1 MVYDFDINHNFNYF
15 AIGSSVMDKDDY
27 RKLTTQEKALRIN
40 LRNDI
45 YGSFAEIGAGQEVAA
60 NFFKAGGASGTI
72 AKTISAYDMK
82 FSDAIYGYCERYVCE
97 PRLIKMLD
105 HEYALLAE
113 RLPHRIANTC
123 FFAFA
128 DTVETLNF
136 ERTNQAH
143 GWIGMRFQLTPQ
155 SEPNDCIIHVK
166 MHDNDP
172 LQQQFAVGVVGVNM
186 LHACSFLTDPEE
198 ILMSIMDGLTTRRI
212 EIDMFR
218 LTGPNF
224 KHVDNRLMA
233 LKLVKNGLTKAAMFG
248 PDGQVM
254 QPSDEL
260 YKKHVLV
267 LRGRFRPVTHVNVD
281 MLLASRRHFKHE
293 GDVDRSKIVVLTEL
307 TLNDLGP
314 DGNIDETDF
323 LHRADIICSLGQ
335 TVLISNYFEYYRLV
349 DYLSKI
355 TKGKKIGIIMG
366 IFALQKVFDEKTYVN
381 TRGGILE
388 CFASLFGTNVKLYIY
403 PAWRNNPPE
412 LFTLKDFE
420 AGLPDNLKNLFRYL
434 MDNNKLEDIN
444 DANTRNLHIIS
455 DNVLAMIRKGEEGWE
470 KFVPHKVEEA
480 IKEHGLFDYPY
491 TAVKKQMV
499 GETVNSLL
507 SKN

>member
-1 MVYDFDINHNFNYF
+1 ME
-15 AIGSSVMDKDDY
+15 KDEF

-40 LRNDI
+40 LRTDI

-97 PRLIKMLD
+97 ERLIKMLD
-105 HEYALLAE
+105 HEYGLLAE
-113 RLPHRIANTC
+113 RLPHRIDSTR

-128 DTVETLNF
+128 DTVEILNF
-136 ERTNQAH
+136 DRSNQAH
-143 GWIGMRFQLTPQ
+143 GWIGLRFQMSPH
-155 SEPNDCIIHVK
+155 SEPNDCVMHVR

-172 LQQQFAVGVVGVNM
+172 LQQQFALGIVGVNM
-186 LHACSFLTDPEE
+186 IYACSFLSDPEE
-198 ILMSIMDGLTTRRI
+198 MLMSMLDSLSPRRI

-218 LTGPNF
+218 LTGPDF

-248 PDGQVM
+248 PDGKVM

-260 YKKHVLV
+260 YKKNVLV

-281 MLLASRRHFKHE
+281 MLLASRRHFRNE
-293 GDVDRSKIVVLTEL
+293 PDVERSKIVVLTEL
-307 TLNDLGP
+307 TLNDLSP

-403 PAWRNNPPE
+403 PAWRKESSE
-412 LFTLKDFE
+412 LFRLKDFE
-420 AGLPDNLKNLFRYL
+420 LELPDNLKSLFRYL
-434 MDNNKLEDIN
+434 MENNKLEDIN
-444 DANTRNLHIIS
+444 DANVQNLHIIS
-455 DNVLAMIRKGEEGWE
+455 DNVLAMIRKGEPGWE

-491 TAVKKQMV
+491 TAEKKQLISQ
-499 GETVNSLL
+499 TINNLL
-507 SKN
+507 N

>member
-1 MVYDFDINHNFNYF
+1 ME
-15 AIGSSVMDKDDY
+15 KDEF

-40 LRNDI
+40 LRKDI

-97 PRLIKMLD
+97 DRLLKMLD
-105 HEYALLAE
+105 HEYELLGE
-113 RLPHRIANTC
+113 RLPHRIDNTR

-128 DTVETLNF
+128 DTVEVLNF
-136 ERTNQAH
+136 ERTNQSH
-143 GWIGMRFQLTPQ
+143 GWIGLRFQLNPH
-155 SEPNDCIIHVK
+155 SEINDCVVHVK

-172 LQQQFAVGVVGVNM
+172 LQQQFALGIVGVN
-186 LHACSFLTDPEE
+186 LIYACSFFTDPEE
-198 ILMSIMDGLTTRRI
+198 ILMSLLDGLSARRI

-218 LTGPNF
+218 LSGPDF

-248 PDGQVM
+248 PDGKVM
-254 QPSDEL
+254 QPADEL
-260 YKKHVLV
+260 YKKNVLV
-267 LRGRFRPVTHVNVD
+267 LRGRFRPVTLVNVD
-281 MLLASRRHFKHE
+281 MLLASRRHYRRE
-293 GDVDRSKIVVLTEL
+293 PDVERSNMVVLTEL
-307 TLNDLGP
+307 TLNDLSPEGT
-314 DGNIDETDF
+314 IDETDF

-335 TVLISNYFEYYRLV
+335 TVLISNYFEHYRLV

-366 IFALQKVFDEKTYVN
+366 IFALQKVFDEKTYAN

-388 CFASLFGTNVKLYIY
+388 CFASLFGSNVKLYIY
-403 PAWRNNPPE
+403 PAWRKE
-412 LFTLKDFE
+412 GVDLFTLKDFE
-420 AGLPDNLKNLFRYL
+420 ESLPDNLKNLFRYL

-444 DANTRNLHIIS
+444 DANVNNLHIIS
-455 DNVLAMIRKGEEGWE
+455 DNVLSMIRKGEVGWE

-480 IKEHGLFDYPY
+480 IKEHGLFDYPF
-491 TAVKKQMV
+491 TSEKKQLV
-499 GETVNSLL
+499 GQTLTGL
-507 SKN
+507 ISKAEG